1 MILPRYLYR
10 FVFSPPFASAQLTS
24 RYSNRCYNGNRS
36 YNCNSPWHRW
46 GRWVLA
52 GVLIAIAVVLL
63 FFLLYVPRTDIPLLL
78 RHCPPTFHLAS
89 KFYMHDADRLLQR
102 CLRNRRRRRNMIATP
117 MTTQPPVGGYTTGG
131 YNNQSHGNQGYGQNQ
146 RYGQDYAPPQGPP
159 PPGGGYYGQEGGITQ
174 PGNTYHGGYK

>member
-1 MILPRYLYR
+1 
-10 FVFSPPFASAQLTS
+10 
-24 RYSNRCYNGNRS
+24 
-36 YNCNSPWHRW
+36 
-46 GRWVLA
+46 
-52 GVLIAIAVVLL
+52 
-63 FFLLYVPRTDIPLLL
+63 
-78 RHCPPTFHLAS
+78 
-89 KFYMHDADRLLQR
+89 
-102 CLRNRRRRRNMIATP
+102 MIATP